1 MLNSHGRG
9 ALSLSAGAKS
19 AGRRPRAAAIPA
31 VLVAAVAAVSLAA
44 LAAVGPAAAPDAY
57 AQQGAACREGL
68 ESIMKNAD
76 GSTACVSPSTK
87 AVLIARGW
95 GSEPVQAEQGMAAG
109 SMDDAMADAGG
120 MVEDGM
126 SDAMDGSTA
135 GDGTTAGGMVEDGM
149 SDAMDGSTAGDGTTA
164 GGMVEDG
171 MADTAMDVPEVE
183 LTDAEAARLAEPG
196 APVRVAYDPYRIPVE
211 FYDDVTDKLGG
222 VSGEYLDWL
231 DAALPADFVPADKA
245 ALEARGEPGAP
256 VRPHEA
262 VRDGIA
268 DVAISIDPADGMRGY
283 MSFAGPPHT
292 ALPIVMATADGSTV
306 DAGSL
311 SDMKVGAVSGYGAAR
326 WLDDTSVDYTGYATG
341 IGAVQAL
348 AAGEIDVFVGLWVV
362 AFHTGMMMEVDVTN
376 AGPTGQSE
384 MLSVGYASSDAAL
397 GSAIE
402 KALGSVP
409 DEMKEGITAMVSADP
424 LEALTGALA
433 ADETGASMLAMSG
446 EIDELNSVGDE
457 LVPQLLNLPEAVAF
471 AQKHPGY
478 TDTFYPLSSE
488 SVELELRSEAD
499 GASLRIEYSLAG
511 GSPTG
516 FTYHCNFPDGTPGD
530 TYTDD
535 DLAEKM
541 ATLCVP

>member
-1 MLNSHGRG
+1 
-9 ALSLSAGAKS
+9 
-19 AGRRPRAAAIPA
+19 
-31 VLVAAVAAVSLAA
+31 
-44 LAAVGPAAAPDAY
+44 
-57 AQQGAACREGL
+57 
-68 ESIMKNAD
+68 
-76 GSTACVSPSTK
+76 
-87 AVLIARGW
+87 
-95 GSEPVQAEQGMAAG
+95 
-109 SMDDAMADAGG
+109 MAD
-120 MVEDGM
+120 
-126 SDAMDGSTA
+126 S
-135 GDGTTAGGMVEDGM
+135 
-149 SDAMDGSTAGDGTTA
+149 
-164 GGMVEDG
+164 
-171 MADTAMDVPEVE
+171 AMDVPEVE
-183 LTDAEAARLAEPG
+183 LTDAEAARLAEGG

-245 ALEARGEPGAP
+245 ALEARGEPGVP

-292 ALPIVMATADGSTV
+292 TLPIVMATADGSTV

-326 WLDDTSVDYTGYATG
+326 WLDDTSVDYTEYATG

-402 KALGSVP
+402 KALGLVP

-424 LEALTGALA
+424 LDALTGALA

-446 EIDELNSVGDE
+446 EIDELNSAGDE
-457 LVPQLLNLPEAVAF
+457 LVPQLLNLTEAVAF

-499 GASLRIEYSLAG
+499 GASLRIEYSLVD

>member
-1 MLNSHGRG
+1 MGMLNSHGRG
-9 ALSLSAGAKS
+9 ALSLGAGAKS
-19 AGRRPRAAAIPA
+19 TGRLPRAAAIPA

-109 SMDDAMADAGG
+109 SMEDGMSDAGG
-120 MVEDGM
+120 MVEDAM

-135 GDGTTAGGMVEDGM
+135 GDGTV
-149 SDAMDGSTAGDGTTA
+149 A

-196 APVRVAYDPYRIPVE
+196 ATVRVAYDPYRIPVE

-409 DEMKEGITAMVSADP
+409 DEMKEGIAAMVSADP

-433 ADETGASMLAMSG
+433 ADEAGASMLAMSG

-499 GASLRIEYSLAG
+499 GASLRIEYSLAD